1 MPWYPTSLERVV
13 RRGSE
18 VIREFK
24 NEVLQV
30 VCVFALCVCAHW
42 WGGYCCHPSDS
53 QPLCL
58 AGGSSG
64 HLCKAFFE
72 TKTERNCG
80 VLMNRS
86 LNFSKSRH
94 WMVPAGLC
102 PAKPSEVV
110 SVVWDCGQE
119 QSKHISPSPSV
130 CGKFGSSVWKQT
142 HPSALLASLSTN
154 RVEIQGGAAL
164 ISLI

>member
-1 MPWYPTSLERVV
+1 MRFSSRSVCLH
-13 RRGSE
+13 G
-18 VIREFK
+18 
-24 NEVLQV
+24 
-30 VCVFALCVCAHW
+30 VCVH
-42 WGGYCCHPSDS
+42 WGGHCCHPSEP
-53 QPLCL
+53 QLLCL
-58 AGGSSG
+58 AGGSAG
-64 HLCKAFFE
+64 HLWKAFFE
-72 TKTERNCG
+72 TKTEQNCG
-80 VLMNRS
+80 VLMNQS
-86 LNFSKSRH
+86 LSFYKSRH

-142 HPSALLASLSTN
+142 HPSGLLASLSSD
-154 RVEIQGGAAL
+154 RVEIQGGTAV